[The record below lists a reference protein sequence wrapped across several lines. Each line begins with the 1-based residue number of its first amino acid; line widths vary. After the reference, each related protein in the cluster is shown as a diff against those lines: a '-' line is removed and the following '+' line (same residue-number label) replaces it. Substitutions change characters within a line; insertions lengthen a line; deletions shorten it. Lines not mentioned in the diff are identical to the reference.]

1 MGISMQSEADEVY
14 YSLAPKYKLRGWNG
28 FPYALVYDADVIR
41 LNREEFNVIIFC
53 DGKTD
58 IKKMQSQKVLRKISR
73 FEEKGYVCA
82 SNGSG
87 EIDRDQLYYH
97 FDNRYFQNLYW
108 SITGRCNFS
117 CRHCYLSSSDVVPCE
132 LSHEEAIDII
142 DQIADCG
149 VYHLLLSGGEPFVRS
164 DFWALVDHA
173 LERGIRIDQV
183 YTNGWLLTEKML
195 DEFDRRDMKPEFSI
209 SFDGVGWHDWM
220 RGVKGAEQAAL
231 DALRRCQ
238 SRKFPTNVEMCIHRG
253 NKDTIRE
260 NVRVLAETG
269 TGSIKFSEVSNTPRW
284 KKNAAG
290 NDMPTREYVEAVLQ
304 YIPDFYADGMPV
316 QILFSGVVWLYKDS
330 TEYQLVAEF
339 DEGMES
345 CLKRHICGA
354 LRSTCYIAPDGR
366 LLPCMPIASVPDLS
380 IFPKLQD
387 IGLQA
392 ALKDSFL
399 MEFADRR
406 VSDLLKV
413 CKSCRECPYHLRC
426 GGGCRASAV
435 MEGEHSLMGPDPF
448 RCLMWKEGYVKKVH
462 DVCDAAIEKY
472 CRKSS

>member
-1 MGISMQSEADEVY
+1 MTY
-14 YSLAPKYKLRGWNG
+14 CTLASNCKLRGWIG
-28 FPYALVYDADVIR
+28 FPHALVCGADVKR
-41 LNREEFNVIIFC
+41 LSREEFNAILLC
-53 DGKTD
+53 DGQTD
-58 IKKMQSQKVLRKISR
+58 IRTVKSEKVLETIRTL
-73 FEEKGYVCA
+73 EEKGFICF
-82 SNGSG
+82 SESPGKIS
-87 EIDRDQLYYH
+87 RDQLYYH
-97 FDNRYFQNLYW
+97 FNNRFFKSFYW
-108 SITGRCNFS
+108 SITGRCNYS
-117 CRHCYLSSSDVVPCE
+117 CRHCYLNSSDVAASE
-132 LSHEEAIDII
+132 LSHEEAIDVI

-164 DFWALVDHA
+164 DFWRLVDHA
-173 LERGIRIDQV
+173 LARGITIDQV
-183 YTNGWLLTEKML
+183 YTNGLLLTDKML

-209 SFDGVGWHDWM
+209 SFDGIGWHDWM

-238 SRKFPTNVEMCIHRG
+238 ARNFPTDVEMCVHRG
-253 NKDTIRE
+253 NRDMIRE
-260 NVRVLAETG
+260 SVRVLAETG
-269 TGSIKFSEVSNTPRW
+269 VGSIKISEVSNTPRW
-284 KKNAAG
+284 KEKAAG
-290 NDMPTREYVEAVLQ
+290 NNMPTREYVEAVLQ

-316 QILFSGVVWLYKDS
+316 EILFGGVVWLYKDS

-339 DEGMES
+339 DEGSEN

-354 LRSTCYIAPDGR
+354 VRCNCYIAPDGR
-366 LLPCMPIASVPDLS
+366 LLPCMPIVSVPEHLF
-380 IFPKLQD
+380 FPKLQD

-392 ALKDSFL
+392 ALKDSFF

-406 VSDLLKV
+406 VSDLLEV
-413 CKSCRECPYHLRC
+413 CKTCRECPYHLRC

-435 MEGEHSLMGPDPF
+435 MEGEHSLMGPDTF